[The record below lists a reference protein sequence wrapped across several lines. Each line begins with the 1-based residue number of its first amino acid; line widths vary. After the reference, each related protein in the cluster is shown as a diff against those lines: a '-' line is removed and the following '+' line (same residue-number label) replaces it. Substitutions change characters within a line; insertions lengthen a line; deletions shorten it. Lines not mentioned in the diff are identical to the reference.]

1 MTTIQNPRVNK
12 NVKRLA
18 AFGAVAVAASVGTL
32 LAVRA
37 NAAGIPMSQM
47 TYTGYLETPE
57 GTPVTKK
64 VNLGVAIWSDAK
76 AGTKVCET
84 LAPDVA
90 PVSGRFQITLKD
102 ECTTA
107 VKNSAN
113 LWLELSVDGAALG
126 RTPVGTVPYAI
137 EAGHATLADS
147 ASKADK
153 ASAAADG
160 LATQLT
166 GLDGRIASATA
177 PKLSGYLA
185 DALTISDSKTW
196 AFAGLPA
203 TKASPGRYW
212 VFNNFT
218 AIASD
223 LGCTLA
229 AASCAH
235 WGTAHFQSCARVG
248 GKIQLP
254 SGYVVSDLEHVD
266 KMATVLSTTGF
277 FDFAAATD
285 GVEFGLCAL
294 RHDAKTNTYDPAVPH
309 LNVNVMY
316 QPK

>member
-1 MTTIQNPRVNK
+1 MTIQNLGSKK

-37 NAAGIPMSQM
+37 NAAGIPVNQM

-64 VNLGVAIWSDAK
+64 VNLNVALWSDAK

-84 LAPDVA
+84 PAADTA

-102 ECTTA
+102 ECTAA
-107 VKNSAN
+107 VKASPN
-113 LWLELSVDGAALG
+113 LWLELSVDGASLG
-126 RTPVGTVPYAI
+126 RTPIGTVPYAI

-160 LATQLT
+160 LATQLA

-177 PKLSGYLA
+177 PKLSVYIN
-185 DALTISDSKTW
+185 DALIINDPKNW
-196 AFAGLPA
+196 VFAGTAA
-203 TKASPGRYW
+203 TKVSPGRYW
-212 VFNNFT
+212 VFDNFT
-218 AIASD
+218 AVTRD
-223 LGCTLA
+223 GDCKTGPCT
-229 AASCAH
+229 H
-235 WGTAHFQSCARVG
+235 WGTARFQSCVRIAG
-248 GKIQLP
+248 TIQVP
-254 SGYVVSDLEHVD
+254 SGVVVADMERVD
-266 KMATVLSTTGF
+266 RMASPISTTGF

-294 RHDAKTNTYDPAVPH
+294 RGDTKTNTYDSVVPH